1 MRLVIDSLI
10 ALMLVSL
17 LGTVVWAHHRQQQQ
31 ELSQQ
36 LLCDSLAKL
45 HQQAV
50 YHGALGDVDLSD
62 NGFPQ
67 QVRPDWF
74 GSKFPFNNLTEARR
88 PWIDV
93 APPGDMADQPPDPVL
108 SDENQAGFWYN
119 PNRGLFRARVP
130 AQINDRQTLALYNQ
144 INQCALKELPL
155 VCDED
160 RQPIAHAPLP
170 TAAVAKAPQSDVAM
184 PEVAPEASPL
194 ASPSKQPERPS
205 LRDLD

>member
-10 ALMLVSL
+10 ALMMVSL
-17 LGTVVWAHHRQQQQ
+17 LGTVLWAHQRQQQQ
-31 ELSQQ
+31 DLSRQM
-36 LLCDSLAKL
+36 LCDALARL
-45 HQQAV
+45 HQQTV

-67 QVRPDWF
+67 QVMPDWF
-74 GSKFPFNNLTEARR
+74 GQQFPCNTLTDARR

-108 SDENQAGFWYN
+108 TEEQQAAFWYN

-130 AQINDRQTLALYNQ
+130 AQVNDRQTLALYNQ
-144 INQCALKELPL
+144 INQCALHELPL
-155 VCDED
+155 ISDET

-170 TAAVAKAPQSDVAM
+170 TAAVAKAPRGNAAMSETVSEAM
-184 PEVAPEASPL
+184 PEAPPTPA
-194 ASPSKQPERPS
+194 RPS